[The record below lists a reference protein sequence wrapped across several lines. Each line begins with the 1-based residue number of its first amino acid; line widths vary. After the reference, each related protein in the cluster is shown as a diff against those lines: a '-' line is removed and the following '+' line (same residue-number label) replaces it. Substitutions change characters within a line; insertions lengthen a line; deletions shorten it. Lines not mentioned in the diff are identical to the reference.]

1 MSTINT
7 NGIDINY
14 PIPGQNNSSQ
24 GFRDNFAAIKT
35 NLDTAGTEIT
45 DLQNKV
51 VLKAALANT
60 VLNNDMAN
68 TLISNASTRGF
79 RATTYNLG
87 NALSGTVLVNVSQ
100 ADVQYGSVV
109 GNVTLQFTGW
119 SPTGTKS
126 AVELQLSMSN
136 SLAVISFPPQVIALT
151 NDYGVTFL
159 ENYQN
164 ISNTSTVTTPSNVT
178 QLYYKFSS
186 ADCGTSIYVEPVNRG
201 YQSAQIQT
209 RTPTSTGYPGDKSGT
224 VCVDP
229 SISQILVTDVTITSN
244 VLTTSGNTSQ
254 LYTDLPI
261 VFTGNSYDANITV
274 GTTYYVKDVVS
285 SNTFTISSSIG
296 SSNVTI
302 TANTAGTDMFAN
314 PISYLYIATDSYNSN
329 VYAKNVL
336 NTANVTNYIEL
347 SNTNDLVE
355 NIPITF
361 SGNVIGGLQ
370 ANTVYYIQSIANVSS
385 TPGNI
390 TVARSRTNGVAG
402 TPITLTSANTGA
414 NTCVSCAYVG
424 NDIWKRI
431 PLTPF

>member
-7 NGIDINY
+7 NGININY
-14 PIPGQNNSSQ
+14 PVPGQNNSSQ

-87 NALSGTVLVNVSQ
+87 NALSGTVLVNVGT
-100 ADVQYGSVV
+100 ADVQYGTVV

-136 SLAVISFPPQVIALT
+136 SLATISFPSQVISSS

-159 ENYQN
+159 ENYQMIAN
-164 ISNTSTVTTPSNVT
+164 VSTVTSPSNVT

-186 ADCGTSIYVEPVNRG
+186 ADCGTSIYVEPVNRS
-201 YQSAQIQT
+201 YQSAQVQT
-209 RTPTSTGYPGDKSGT
+209 RTPMSTGYQGDVSGT
-224 VCVDP
+224 VCVDAA
-229 SISQILVTDVTITSN
+229 ISQLPVTNVTITTN
-244 VLTTSGNTSQ
+244 LLTTSGNTQQ
-254 LYTDLPI
+254 LYTDLPV
-261 VFTGNSYDANITV
+261 VFTGNSLDANITV
-274 GTTYYVKDVVS
+274 GSTYYVKDIVS

-302 TANTAGTDMFAN
+302 TANASGTDMFAN
-314 PISYLYIATDSYNSN
+314 PVTYLYVATDSYDAT

-336 NTANVTNYIEL
+336 NTANTTNYVEL
-347 SNTNDLVE
+347 SNTNNLLI
-355 NIPITF
+355 NIPIMF
-361 SGNVIGGLQ
+361 SGNVVGGLL
-370 ANTVYYIQSIANVSS
+370 ANTVYYIESIANVSS
-385 TPGNI
+385 SPGNI
-390 TVARSRTNGVAG
+390 TVARTRTNGVAG
-402 TPITLTSANTGA
+402 TPVTLTSANTGS
-414 NTCVSCAYVG
+414 NTCVACGYVG
-424 NDIWKRI
+424 NDIWKRL
-431 PLTPF
+431 PLNPF

>member
-35 NLDTAGTEIT
+35 NLDTAGNEIT

-68 TLISNASTRGF
+68 ALISNAATRGF

-87 NALSGTVLVNVSQ
+87 NALSGTVLVNVST
-100 ADVQYGSVV
+100 ADVQYGAVV

-136 SLAVISFPPQVIALT
+136 SSAVISFPSQVIALT

-159 ENYQN
+159 ENYQS
-164 ISNTSTVTTPSNVT
+164 IANTSTVTTPSNVT

-186 ADCGTSIYVEPVNRG
+186 ADCGTSIYVEPVNRS
-201 YQSAQIQT
+201 YQAAQIQT
-209 RTPTSTGYPGDKSGT
+209 RTPISTGYQGDTSGT

-229 SISQILVTDVTITSN
+229 SISQLLITDATITSN

-285 SNTFTISSSIG
+285 SNTFTISSAIG
-296 SSNVTI
+296 SSNITI
-302 TANTAGTDMFAN
+302 TANASGTDMFAN
-314 PISYLYIATDSYNSN
+314 PVSYLYVATDSYNAT

-347 SNTNDLVE
+347 SNTNNLVE

-361 SGNVIGGLQ
+361 SGNVVGGLQ
-370 ANTVYYIQSIANVSS
+370 SNTVYYIQSIANVSS

-390 TVARSRTNGVAG
+390 TVARTRTNGVAG
-402 TPITLTSANTGA
+402 TPVTLTSANTGS
-414 NTCVSCAYVG
+414 NTCVACGYVG

>member
-60 VLNNDMAN
+60 TLNNDMAN
-68 TLISNASTRGF
+68 ALISNASTRGF

-87 NALSGTVLVNVSQ
+87 NALSGTVLVNVST

-136 SLAVISFPPQVIALT
+136 TLATISFPSQVIAFT
-151 NDYGVTFL
+151 NDYGVTSL
-159 ENYQN
+159 ENYQSIAN
-164 ISNTSTVTTPSNVT
+164 VSTVTSPSNIT

-186 ADCGTSIYVEPVNRG
+186 ADCGTSIYVEPVNRS
-201 YQSAQIQT
+201 YQAAQLQT
-209 RTPTSTGYPGDKSGT
+209 RTPISTGYQGDVSGT

-229 SISQILVTDVTITSN
+229 PISQLLVTDVTITTD
-244 VLTTSGNTSQ
+244 VLTTLGNTSQ
-254 LYTDLPI
+254 LYTDLPV
-261 VFTGNSYDANITV
+261 VFTGNSLDANITV
-274 GTTYYVKDVVS
+274 GQTYYVKDVVS

-296 SSNVTI
+296 SSNVTV
-302 TANTAGTDMFAN
+302 TANASGTTMFAN
-314 PISYLYIATDSYNSN
+314 PSSYLYVATDSYNATTYS
-329 VYAKNVL
+329 KNVL
-336 NTANVTNYIEL
+336 NTLSTTNYVEL
-347 SNTNDLVE
+347 SNTNNLVE

-361 SGNVIGGLQ
+361 SGNVLGGLQ
-370 ANTVYYIQSIANVSS
+370 ANTVYYVKSIANVSS

-390 TVARSRTNGVAG
+390 TVARTRTNGVAG
-402 TPITLTSANTGA
+402 TAVTLTTANAGT
-414 NTCVSCAYVG
+414 NTCVACAYVG

-431 PLTPF
+431 TLNPF

>member
-24 GFRDNFAAIKT
+24 GFRDNFTAIKT

-51 VLKAALANT
+51 ILKAALANT
-60 VLNNDMAN
+60 TLNNDMAN
-68 TLISNASTRGF
+68 ALISNASTRGF
-79 RATTYNLG
+79 RATTFNLG
-87 NALSGTVLVNVSQ
+87 NALSGTILVNVST
-100 ADVQYGSVV
+100 ADVQYGTIVDNVV
-109 GNVTLQFTGW
+109 LQFTGW

-126 AVELQLSMSN
+126 SVELQLAVSN
-136 SLAVISFPPQVIALT
+136 TQSTISFPSQVVASAG
-151 NDYGVTFL
+151 YGVTFL
-159 ENYQN
+159 ENYEN
-164 ISNTSTVTTPSNVT
+164 IANVSTIIAPSNLS
-178 QLYYKFSS
+178 QLNYKFSS
-186 ADCGTSIYVEPVNRG
+186 SDCGTTIYVEPINRN
-201 YQSAQIQT
+201 YQSSQIQT
-209 RTPTSTGYPGDKSGT
+209 RTPISTGYQGDMSGA

-229 SISQILVTDVTITSN
+229 AISQLLITDVTLTSN
-244 VLTTSGNTSQ
+244 VLTTLGNTSQ

-274 GTTYYVKDVVS
+274 GTTYYVKDIVS
-285 SNTFTISSSIG
+285 SNTFTISSSVG
-296 SSNVTI
+296 SSNVEI
-302 TANTAGTDMFAN
+302 TANASGTNMFAN
-314 PISYLYIATDSYNSN
+314 PVSYLYVATDSYDAT

-361 SGNVIGGLQ
+361 SGNVVGGLQ

-385 TPGNI
+385 APGNI
-390 TVARSRTNGVAG
+390 TVARTRTNGVAG
-402 TPITLTSANTGA
+402 TPITLTTANTGS

-431 PLTPF
+431 PLNPF